1 MPEISRKIFI
11 SAGESSGDIHGAH
24 LMRCLLE
31 KDSNIT
37 FYGLGRENMLK
48 AGLHGLHDMTHK
60 SLMWLH
66 ALTELSTFMKMKKDC
81 IHFLSRE
88 RPCAVILI
96 DYCGFNFHIARAAKK
111 LGIPVIYYISPQLWA
126 HGPWRV
132 RKMKKLVD
140 RLLVIYPFEK
150 SFYDNA
156 GIPVT
161 YVGHPL
167 FDEIHKEGV
176 DEGLVTELKKQLG
189 ETIVSFLPGSRRQ
202 EIVRLLPLFLQSAVQ
217 IHQTIPSAQFLISC
231 SNEQHFDLIRVIT
244 KEFKVPCKIV
254 VGSIHEVI
262 KASSLCIAGAGT
274 ITLQI
279 ACYLKPM
286 IIAYKI
292 SPFAYFIA
300 KPFLITPFIGLVNK
314 LAGKM
319 VVPERLMCRGNHAWL
334 VNQAIQLLNN
344 TQTRQACIRELSLL
358 MDRIAKPGASE
369 HAADEILTLL
379 VSKSS
384 SPPC

>member
-1 MPEISRKIFI
+1 MPEIPRKIFI
-11 SAGESSGDIHGAH
+11 SAGESSGDIHGAN

-31 KDSNIT
+31 KDPQIT
-37 FYGLGRENMLK
+37 FYGLGRENMAK
-48 AGLHGLHDMTHK
+48 AGLHGLHDMSQT

-66 ALTELSTFMKMKKDC
+66 ALTEISTFLRMKKDC
-81 IHFLSRE
+81 IRFLRQE
-88 RPCAVILI
+88 RPSAVILI
-96 DYCGFNFHIARAAKK
+96 DYCGFNFYIARAAKK

-132 RKMKKLVD
+132 KKMKKLVD

-150 SFYDNA
+150 FFYDTA

-176 DEGLVTELKKQLG
+176 DEGFVAELKKQLG
-189 ETIVSFLPGSRRQ
+189 GIIVSLLPGSRRQ
-202 EIVRLLPLFLQSAVQ
+202 EIVRLLPLFLQSAAQ
-217 IHQTIPSAQFLISC
+217 IHQIIPTAQFLISC
-231 SNEQHFDLIRVIT
+231 SNDQHFDLIREIT
-244 KEFKVPCKIV
+244 KEFNAPYKVV
-254 VGSIHEVI
+254 VGNVHEVI

-279 ACYLKPM
+279 AYYLKPM
-286 IIAYKI
+286 IIVYKI
-292 SPFAYFIA
+292 SPFTYFIA
-300 KPFLITPFIGLVNK
+300 KPFLITPYIGLVNK

-319 VVPERLMCRGNHAWL
+319 IVPERLMCRANSAWL

-344 TQTRQACIRELSLL
+344 PQKRQDCIHELSLL
-358 MDRIAKPGASE
+358 MNEIAKSGASK

-379 VSKSS
+379 GSKPS
-384 SPPC
+384 

>member
-11 SAGESSGDIHGAH
+11 SAGESSGDIHGAN

-37 FYGLGRENMLK
+37 FYGLGRENMTK

-132 RKMKKLVD
+132 KKMKKLVD
-140 RLLVIYPFEK
+140 KLLVIYPFEK

-156 GIPVT
+156 GISVT

-176 DEGLVTELKKQLG
+176 DEKLVTELKRQLG

-202 EIVRLLPLFLQSAVQ
+202 EIVRLLPLFLQSAVH
-217 IHQTIPSAQFLISC
+217 IHQIIPSAQFLISC
-231 SNEQHFDLIRVIT
+231 SDKQHFDLVRAIT
-244 KEFKVPCKIV
+244 KEFKVPYKIV
-254 VGSIHEVI
+254 VGSVPEVI
-262 KASSLCIAGAGT
+262 QASSLCTAGAGT

-319 VVPERLMCRGNHAWL
+319 VVPERLMCRGNPAWL

-344 TQTRQACIRELSLL
+344 PQQREACIHELSLL
-358 MDRIAKPGASE
+358 MNEIAKPGASE
-369 HAADEILTLL
+369 HAADEILNLL
-379 VSKSS
+379 GSK
-384 SPPC
+384 PD